1 VTAIA
6 IFIVG
11 FFVASITGVGAILIG
26 LEEAGDASQSRLQ
39 DLTEVEKKIVGRSE
53 KQDN

>member
-1 VTAIA
+1 VTTFA

-11 FFVASITGVGAILIG
+11 FIVASITGVGAVLIR

-39 DLTEVEKKIVGRSE
+39 DLTDFVKKIVGCNE
-53 KQDN
+53 KSG

>member
-1 VTAIA
+1 MTAFA

-11 FFVASITGVGAILIG
+11 FIVASITGVGAVLIG

-39 DLTEVEKKIVGRSE
+39 DLTDFEKKIVGRNE
-53 KQDN
+53 KTG